1 MRKIS
6 LITLVLLIA
15 IIQAC
20 GPRAPKDLK
29 EVKVMYNI
37 DANNLHFPIAEQ
49 YGFFKDE
56 GLNVKSSHSAAAKFA
71 YDALIAGSV
80 DFAVLVDMNIAHNLF
95 NQTPD
100 GRLRNDLVILAEL
113 AEPIHAIKLLGR
125 KDRGI
130 QTAADLISRRVG
142 VLFGVNIH
150 LFLYKYLMAHNVS
163 PSDVEM
169 VNLAPPNAVAAFK
182 SDAGDDAS
190 RVDAIVTWQP
200 FVYKLQQE
208 MGDKVIV
215 LADDSQEYWYYKMIL
230 VTTREYL
237 EKNPETVAAILKGL
251 KKADDLIQ
259 EDTNVGIETL
269 ANIIF
274 MDKSDVANFY
284 GEHQYKLQLTDRL
297 FDMIVE
303 DVNWLDTT
311 IHQTSRPIDFNRNAV
326 ISNKYFEVFD
336 EK

>member
-1 MRKIS
+1 MKNF
-6 LITLVLLIA
+6 LLIVA
-15 IIQAC
+15 FVAVFSCSTKKGAKELQ
-20 GPRAPKDLK
+20 

-49 YGFFKDE
+49 YGFFKDV
-56 GLNVKSSHSAAAKFA
+56 GLDVKSSHSAAAKFA
-71 YDALIAGSV
+71 YDALVAGSV

-100 GRLRNDLVILAEL
+100 GRLKNDLVILAEL

-130 QTAADLISRRVG
+130 QTANDLVGRKAG

-150 LFLYKYLMAHNVS
+150 LFLHKYLLANNVPLS
-163 PSDVEM
+163 NVEM

-182 SDAGDDAS
+182 SDAGDAGS

-208 MGDKVIV
+208 MGDKIIV

-230 VTTREYL
+230 VTTKEYL
-237 EKNPETVAAILKGL
+237 EKNPETVAAMLKGL

-259 EDTNVGIETL
+259 EDPNVGIETM
-269 ANIIF
+269 ANLLY
-274 MDKSDVANFY
+274 MDKADVANFY

-297 FDMIVE
+297 FEMIVE

-311 IHQTSRPIDFNRNAV
+311 IHQTGRPINFDRNSV
-326 ISNKYFEVFD
+326 ISNKFFEVFD